1 MHSPE
6 QPSSSLS
13 PPETEPIADRLYAEW
28 HAATTRVRVLLVI
41 YLSIGAWGGIYG
53 GVAISREYPT
63 VWGLGVSFL
72 VLEPI
77 GLACGLALI
86 SIAAPRSALAE
97 LLCGALSRARF
108 AIWLVLAGYLFTE
121 AA

>member
-6 QPSSSLS
+6 QPSPSSS
-13 PPETEPIADRLYAEW
+13 PADTGPIAARLHAEW
-28 HAATTRVRVLLVI
+28 HAATARVRVLLVI
-41 YLSIGAWGGIYG
+41 YLSIGAWGGLYG
-53 GVAISREYPT
+53 GIAISREYPT

-97 LLCGALSRARF
+97 LLSGALSRARF
-108 AIWLVLAGYLFTE
+108 AI
-121 AA
+121 